1 MTAVASWPVVADGRH
16 VVVVDLGFGDAGK
29 GATVDWLC
37 SPHSGLDVSAVV
49 RFNGGAQAAHNVVV
63 GGRHHTFRQFGSG
76 TFSGVRTLLS
86 RYVLVDPYALAQEAE
101 ELAALGVARPL
112 DLVEVHRDALVTTPL
127 HVLANRARE
136 DARGPARHG
145 SCGTGVGETAAY
157 ALEHPDALRVRDCAD
172 GALVNRK
179 LVALLEYYRPLLAPD
194 GALPAG
200 AGPGAICDMVQTY
213 LAFAQAVRI
222 VGDERLAEL
231 AAAGTLVF
239 EGAQGVLLDEWHGF
253 HPHTTWSTTTPDN
266 ALSMLAEIGSE
277 ATVLGV
283 TRSYSTRHGHGP
295 FPSESADLDGTLP
308 EPHNGTGRYQG
319 EFRVG
324 HLDLPLL
331 RYAVQASRRVD
342 ALVVNHLD
350 AVDTGAL
357 RVVDG
362 HVAADGRPLPAPT
375 AAFDHDLD
383 RQQALTDTFLG
394 AGVVT
399 RPVTGR
405 TVLEEISAGSGLP
418 VVLIADGPDRSDRTP
433 VLRPALVATGR

>member
-1 MTAVASWPVVADGRH
+1 MIARDRH

-37 SPHSGLDVSAVV
+37 SPESGRHVSAVV
-49 RFNGGAQAAHNVVV
+49 RFNGGAQAAHNVVA
-63 GGRHHTFRQFGSG
+63 GGVHHTFRQFGSG
-76 TFSGVRTLLS
+76 TLSGVRTLLS
-86 RYVLVDPYALAQEAE
+86 RYVLVDPYALAQESE
-101 ELAALGVARPL
+101 ELAGLGVPRPL

-127 HVLANRARE
+127 HALANRARE
-136 DARGPARHG
+136 DARGATRHG
-145 SCGTGVGETAAY
+145 SCGTGVGETVAY

-172 GALVNRK
+172 GALVGRK
-179 LVALLEYYRPLLAPD
+179 LVALLEHYRPLLAPE
-194 GALPAG
+194 GVLPPA
-200 AGPGAICDMVQTY
+200 AGPRAICDMVETY
-213 LAFAQAVRI
+213 LAFAQAVRV

-266 ALSMLAEIGSE
+266 ALQLLAEIGAE

-283 TRSYSTRHGHGP
+283 TRAYGTRHGHGP
-295 FPSESADLDGTLP
+295 FPSQDRDLDGVLP

-324 HLDLPLL
+324 YLDLPLL
-331 RYAVQASRRVD
+331 RYAVDACRRVD

-350 AVDTGAL
+350 AVDTGVL

-362 HVAADGRPLPAPT
+362 HRDAAGRPLAAPT

-383 RQQALTDTFLG
+383 RQQALTERFAG
-394 AGVVT
+394 ATVLT
-399 RPVTGR
+399 RPVTRRAAVLDEVAAALGR
-405 TVLEEISAGSGLP
+405 P
-418 VVLIADGPDRSDRTP
+418 VVLTADGPDRADRSA
-433 VLRPALVATGR
+433 VDRGAATDRAA

>member
-1 MTAVASWPVVADGRH
+1 MTGSARRPLDGRH
-16 VVVVDLGFGDAGK
+16 LVVVDLGFGDAGK

-37 SPHSGLDVSAVV
+37 SPESGLDVSAVV
-49 RFNGGAQAAHNVVV
+49 RFNGGAQAAHNVVA

-76 TFSGVRTLLS
+76 TFSGSRTLLS
-86 RYVLVDPYALAQEAE
+86 RHVLVDPYALARESE
-101 ELAALGVARPL
+101 ELAVLGVARPL
-112 DLVEVHRDALVTTPL
+112 DVVEVHRDALITTPL
-127 HVLANRARE
+127 HRLANRARE

-145 SCGTGVGETAAY
+145 SCGTGVGETVAY
-157 ALEHPDALRVRDCAD
+157 ALDHPDALRVRDCAD

-179 LVALLEYYRPLLAPD
+179 LVALLEHYRPLLAAG
-194 GALPAG
+194 GALPAA
-200 AGPGAICDMVQTY
+200 AGPAAIADMVETY

-231 AAAGTLVF
+231 AATGTLVF

-266 ALSMLAEIGSE
+266 ALQLVAEIGSE
-277 ATVLGV
+277 AIVLGV
-283 TRSYSTRHGHGP
+283 TRTYSTRHGHGP
-295 FPSESADLDGTLP
+295 FPSEAAGLEPLLP

-319 EFRVG
+319 DFRVG

-331 RYAVQASRRVD
+331 RYAVQASRRID

-357 RVVDG
+357 GVVESHLG
-362 HVAADGRPLPAPT
+362 VDGRPLPAPT

-383 RQQALTDTFLG
+383 RQQAITEAFLG

-399 RPVTGR
+399 RPVSGR
-405 TVLEEISAGSGLP
+405 SAVLDEIAVGLGRP
-418 VVLIADGPDRSDRTP
+418 VVLTADGPDRADRSP
-433 VLRPALVATGR
+433 VLDVGAVTRAA